1 VTWLVEIKWN
11 LNLHLTNIHE
21 ISKSFITNIYR
32 QISYFYY
39 NEYVNQFEKLMK
51 EVIMSK
57 HTDPPKKPWNTPQLV
72 IHGDVAKIT
81 EENPI
86 PPKKFGSSDG
96 VIASAQ
102 NVHHWKS

>member
-1 VTWLVEIKWN
+1 
-11 LNLHLTNIHE
+11 
-21 ISKSFITNIYR
+21 
-32 QISYFYY
+32 
-39 NEYVNQFEKLMK
+39 
-51 EVIMSK
+51 MSK
-57 HTDPPKKPWNTPQLV
+57 HTGPPKKPWNTPQLV

-86 PPKKFGSSDG
+86 PPKKFGTSDG